1 MTSKAWL
8 VLVSTFAS
16 VPVFAQP
23 APHAAGIQ
31 KPSKAQ
37 DKVVCRL
44 INTTGSRLGGER
56 VCKTRAEWDAEA
68 DRNREDFE
76 TSPRQPSGD
85 PSPTGPG

>member
-8 VLVSTFAS
+8 FLVSTFAS

-23 APHAAGIQ
+23 APDPAGLP
-31 KPSKAQ
+31 KPNKAQ
-37 DKVVCRL
+37 AKVVCRL
-44 INTTGSRLGGER
+44 VNTTGSRLGGER

-76 TSPRQPSGD
+76 NSPRQPSGD